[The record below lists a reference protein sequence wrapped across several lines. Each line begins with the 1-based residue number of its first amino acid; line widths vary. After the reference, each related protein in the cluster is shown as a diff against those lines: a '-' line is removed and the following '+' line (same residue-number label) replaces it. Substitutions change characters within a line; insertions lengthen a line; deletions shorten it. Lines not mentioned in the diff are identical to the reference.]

1 MVFAL
6 SGYRYISLFAE
17 KWHPIVRVIV
27 CPVETRCSRLLPDRV
42 QYNIHLL
49 SPFFESGFSGLQRTS
64 LFWVQW
70 SFVKDY
76 LVPFFS
82 PMRNA
87 SARVFDMKAPFKII
101 FRIKPETL
109 SLILKILIQTNGC
122 CARNFLR
129 RLGRWLFFGNVSC
142 KLF

>member
-1 MVFAL
+1 MVFAV

-17 KWHPIVRVIV
+17 KWHPIVRIIV
-27 CPVETRCSRLLPDRV
+27 CPVETRCSRLLPDRFQYNIHLLSPGFESGFSGILGFHGFV
-42 QYNIHLL
+42 DSRCSRLLPDRFQYNIHLL
-49 SPFFESGFSGLQRTS
+49 SPFFESGFSGFSGLQRTS

-87 SARVFDMKAPFKII
+87 SAKC
-101 FRIKPETL
+101 
-109 SLILKILIQTNGC
+109 Q
-122 CARNFLR
+122 
-129 RLGRWLFFGNVSC
+129 
-142 KLF
+142 

>member
-1 MVFAL
+1 M
-6 SGYRYISLFAE
+6 
-17 KWHPIVRVIV
+17 
-27 CPVETRCSRLLPDRV
+27 
-42 QYNIHLL
+42 L
-49 SPFFESGFSGLQRTS
+49 SPGFESGFTGFSGLQRTS

-70 SFVKDY
+70 SFVEDY

-87 SARVFDMKAPFKII
+87 SAKGFDMKAPFKII
-101 FRIKPETL
+101 FPLKPTTL
-109 SLILKILIQTNGC
+109 SLILEILKILIQTNGC